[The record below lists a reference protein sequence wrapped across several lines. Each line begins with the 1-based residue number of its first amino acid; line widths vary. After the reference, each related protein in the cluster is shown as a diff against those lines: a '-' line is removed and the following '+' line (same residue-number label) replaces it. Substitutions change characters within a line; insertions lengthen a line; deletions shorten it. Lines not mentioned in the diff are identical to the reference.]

1 LGGAAERSKQYGN
14 ERFFT
19 ICNYEQVLR
28 DILAIEQVKWDLII
42 LDEGQRIKNWET
54 KTSRVIKA
62 LRSPFAL
69 VLTGTPLEN
78 RIDDLFS
85 IVGFI
90 DEHRLGPAFHFF
102 HKHRVVD
109 ERGKVL
115 GYKNLSELRRRLK
128 PLLLRRTR
136 ASVLQQLPPRM
147 TEVVRVEPTAEQ
159 ADLHVEYMRVVSSI
173 VRKKYLTEMDIL
185 RLQKA
190 LLMCRMSANSTF
202 LVTKDPPGYSSKL
215 EKIRELFN
223 SFAEEDDRKV
233 LLFSEWT
240 TMLDLIEPILT
251 DCNLGYIRLDGSVPQ
266 KKRQMLVDEFRQQ
279 DLYKVFLATNAGATG
294 LNLQVANT
302 VVNVDL
308 PWNPAVLE
316 QRIGRAHRMGQKRPV
331 LVFILITEGTLEENL
346 LNTLAAKSE
355 LSLAALDYTSDVE
368 EVSLESGIEEL
379 KRRLEILLGAKPE
392 APPDES
398 QQRREED
405 EAKYQLAQRDRMSI
419 AGGELLT
426 AAFRF
431 LGEIIPQST
440 KDEAP
445 EEFESRFRSQLE
457 SCLER
462 DAQGRMKLTVTLP
475 DSDAL
480 DSISRS
486 LARLA
491 ASGSP

>member
-1 LGGAAERSKQYGN
+1 
-14 ERFFT
+14 
-19 ICNYEQVLR
+19 
-28 DILAIEQVKWDLII
+28 
-42 LDEGQRIKNWET
+42 
-54 KTSRVIKA
+54 
-62 LRSPFAL
+62 
-69 VLTGTPLEN
+69 
-78 RIDDLFS
+78 
-85 IVGFI
+85 
-90 DEHRLGPAFHFF
+90 
-102 HKHRVVD
+102 
-109 ERGKVL
+109 
-115 GYKNLSELRRRLK
+115 
-128 PLLLRRTR
+128 
-136 ASVLQQLPPRM
+136 
-147 TEVVRVEPTAEQ
+147 
-159 ADLHVEYMRVVSSI
+159 
-173 VRKKYLTEMDIL
+173 
-185 RLQKA
+185 
-190 LLMCRMSANSTF
+190 MSANSTF

-215 EKIRELFN
+215 DKLRELFDG
-223 SFAEEDDRKV
+223 FAEEHDRKI

-266 KKRQMLVDEFRQQ
+266 KKRQLLVDEFRRRNGCN
-279 DLYKVFLATNAGATG
+279 VFLATNAGAAG

-346 LNTLAAKSE
+346 LSTLAAKSE

-379 KRRLEILLGAKPE
+379 KRRLELLLGAKPE
-392 APPDES
+392 APLDES
-398 QQRREED
+398 QKRRAEA
-405 EAKYQLAQRDRMSI
+405 EAKRRLEQRDRVSR

-440 KDEAP
+440 EQELP
-445 EEFESRFRSQLE
+445 EEFERQFRSQLE

-462 DAQGRMKLTVTLP
+462 DDQGRMKLTVTLP
-475 DSDAL
+475 DPEAFN
-480 DSISRS
+480 SISRS